1 MIIAFLSGQL
11 DPTAI
16 FANST
21 VNPHDL
27 QNRMFPFLKK
37 INEESKTVMW
47 PIITDMTTGE
57 AVPAPE
63 VDMESSNFNGN
74 FWSNWNRLSK
84 GRGFVLT
91 IAEKD
96 VPLFL
101 KQLKVMESSK
111 TNYHSK

>member
-1 MIIAFLSGQL
+1 
-11 DPTAI
+11 
-16 FANST
+16 
-21 VNPHDL
+21 
-27 QNRMFPFLKK
+27 MFPFLKK

-101 KQLKVMESSK
+101 NS
-111 TNYHSK
+111 